1 MMRVLLILLIAS
13 LALPWNTASAQKM
26 YKWVDSNGKISYHDR
41 PPPANSEFTVQ
52 EKRIKTGR
60 EPGSDA
66 AEEAVQKNPVVLY
79 AVPKCPPCDAART
92 YLKSRNVPFA
102 DKDVE
107 KDLKLQLELK
117 SKAGSLSV
125 PTILVGSKVLNGYLE
140 SLLAGELDQAGY
152 PKTAAA
158 MEADKEKEKQ
168 KTEAKPE
175 DTGFRAPTQ

>member
-1 MMRVLLILLIAS
+1 MTRVFLILLAAS
-13 LALPWNTASAQKM
+13 LSLPWTTASAQKT
-26 YKWVDSNGKISYHDR
+26 YKWIDGEGKVSYHDR

-52 EKRIKTGR
+52 EKRISGTR
-60 EPGSDA
+60 DRGSDA
-66 AEEAVQKNPVVLY
+66 AEEAAQKNPVVLY
-79 AVPKCPPCDAART
+79 AVPKCPSCDAARA

-107 KDLKLQLELK
+107 KDQKLQLELK
-117 SKAGSLSV
+117 AKAGSLSV

-158 MEADKEKEKQ
+158 LEAEKEKDKEKSD
-168 KTEAKPE
+168 AKPE
-175 DTGFRAPTQ
+175 DSGFKAPTQ